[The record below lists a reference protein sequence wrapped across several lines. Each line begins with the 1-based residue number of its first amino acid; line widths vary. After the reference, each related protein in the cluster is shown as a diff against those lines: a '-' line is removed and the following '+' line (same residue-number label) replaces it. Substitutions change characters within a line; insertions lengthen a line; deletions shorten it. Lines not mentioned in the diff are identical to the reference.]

1 MWRRVAILIVCGLAV
16 IVAVWTS
23 ATPAAERFPDPTGA
37 LQAPETCHPLETGN
51 PRTFEELT
59 ALLVTRLGES
69 RLDCGASNADEEY
82 RLTWGQ
88 AFDTHRITVTV
99 VRTGDVVLA
108 ETREY
113 GGQGPTPKLL
123 SARERRI
130 ASPEWTR
137 VRTRLANI
145 EFWNLQ
151 PEPITVNDGSTWTL
165 EGRAA
170 GRYHLVWRQSPPD
183 SPFRRVALD
192 LLRLGGI
199 RRP

>member
-59 ALLVTRLGES
+59 AL
-69 RLDCGASNADEEY
+69 
-82 RLTWGQ
+82 
-88 AFDTHRITVTV
+88 
-99 VRTGDVVLA
+99 
-108 ETREY
+108 
-113 GGQGPTPKLL
+113 
-123 SARERRI
+123 
-130 ASPEWTR
+130 
-137 VRTRLANI
+137 ANI

-151 PEPITVNDGSTWTL
+151 PEPMTVNDGSTWTL